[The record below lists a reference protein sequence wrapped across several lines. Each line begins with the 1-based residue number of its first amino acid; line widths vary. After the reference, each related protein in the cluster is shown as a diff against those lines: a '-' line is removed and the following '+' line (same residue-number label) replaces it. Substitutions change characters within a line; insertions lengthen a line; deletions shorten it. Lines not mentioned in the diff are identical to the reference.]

1 MTDIMDSVSIDD
13 LITAVK
19 EGVGG
24 LVDSLNNDVKSP
36 VIQQILHHIQHHYNE
51 DLSLKVLGAQYHIH
65 PVYLGHLFHKETG
78 ENFTEYINRYR
89 IERAKER
96 SETLRRKCR
105 ISQKCRLLGNRLF
118 L

>member
-89 IERAKER
+89 IERAKA
-96 SETLRRKCR
+96 LRNTSTKVQD
-105 ISQKCRLLGNRLF
+105 IAKM
-118 L
+118 